1 MVEPNFYKY
10 FTHSQSEQLPRCDGS
25 HDQCQMNS
33 VNHCPNRIRNG
44 NLYMVQDGQ
53 YQQQLRHMIANDPM
67 SIDYNMLLCL
77 LKQFHTFIYILY
89 WSIATVWF
97 IFPNHLPLG
106 TTYATLHWQLENLPQ
121 MAGDVWKHR
130 EMTVFSHKD
139 SNMSRSE
146 DPATTAHSWLLG
158 QIKTECSEVLTSRLL
173 GIRIALLHLLFHVV
187 ESIEH
192 QDPQNPDIQI
202 AIVNSKK
209 LHKKKTELEWIG
221 YIHDPPI
228 FQICNSAA
236 FGWDPPRPPQQFPG
250 GLEISQPPN
259 KKWWLNG

>member
-1 MVEPNFYKY
+1 
-10 FTHSQSEQLPRCDGS
+10 
-25 HDQCQMNS
+25 
-33 VNHCPNRIRNG
+33 
-44 NLYMVQDGQ
+44 MVQDGQ

-130 EMTVFSHKD
+130 ERTVFSHKD

-236 FGWDPPRPPQQFPG
+236 FGWDPPRPPQQFAG